1 MTGYCPAHDPILAA
15 GFLLC
20 PSCGRR
26 SYPADA
32 EWVGTDLVIASWQRG
47 CSHIRLHVMLV
58 RPSLLE
64 PCDEPEPERGPCQ
77 ATVRHGRR
85 RGERCLHPAV
95 PGTGYCYFHADESGD
110 PR

>member
-1 MTGYCPAHDPILAA
+1 MSGHCPDCDPILAA

-32 EWVGTDLVIASWQRG
+32 EWADTDLVIASWQPG
-47 CSHIRLHVMLV
+47 CWHVKPHVMLV

-64 PCDEPEPERGPCQ
+64 PGDEPEPEPCRAAIRSGP
-77 ATVRHGRR
+77 R
-85 RGERCLHPAV
+85 RGQPCRRLSA
-95 PGTGYCYFHADESGD
+95 PGSGYCRQHADEDGD
-110 PR
+110 R